1 MLPAGVKK
9 KLGDALYFI
18 SFVFNK
24 ECVREHF
31 MSRIACI
38 DAPGA
43 LHHINP
49 IRTGHVAE
57 VALLDRY
64 PFCGHSVVLGKKERA
79 WQDDA
84 NVLTD
89 E

>member
-49 IRTGHVAE
+49 IRTGQVAD

-64 PFCGHSVVLGKKERA
+64 PFADIQLFWVKRKGHGEMM
-79 WQDDA
+79 QMC
-84 NVLTD
+84 
-89 E
+89 